1 MDKNLLDAKLRENP
15 FAQLSAVVQD
25 LIRDDIV
32 SFTLQPDTRVN
43 GSKIAEELGL
53 SRTPVD
59 EAIHALAD
67 EGLLVQKEGRRGYY
81 VYAMTRMAVEDL
93 YYARKVVEGTA
104 SYLCAL
110 HNGLVDIARLK
121 KMAYEFRDI
130 FTSHDYRR
138 LGELDPIFH
147 KLIVEYTKN
156 EYLVRMYHTL
166 DSAISYHNG
175 RLSHLLVESPELSVP
190 SISTQHITICNA
202 IEFGVPDMAQNA
214 AVAHVDAC
222 ADMLRRT
229 IPLY

>member
-1 MDKNLLDAKLRENP
+1 MDKSRLDARLRENP
-15 FAQLSAVVQD
+15 FTQLSEIVRD
-25 LIRDDIV
+25 LIRDDV
-32 SFTLQPDTRVN
+32 LSFALQPGTRVN
-43 GSKIAEELGL
+43 GSQIAQELGI

-67 EGLLVQKEGRRGYY
+67 EGLLVQMENRRGFY
-81 VYAMTRMAVEDL
+81 VYTMTRMAVEDL

-110 HNGLVDIARLK
+110 HNGQVDIARLK
-121 KMAYEFRDI
+121 KMAYEFRDM
-130 FTSHDYRR
+130 FACHDYRR
-138 LGELDPIFH
+138 LSELDPVFH
-147 KLIVEYTKN
+147 RLIVEATKN

-175 RLSHLLVESPELSVP
+175 RLRYLLLETPELSVP

-214 AVAHVDAC
+214 AAAHVDAC

>member
-1 MDKNLLDAKLRENP
+1 MDKSRLEARLRENP
-15 FAQLSAVVQD
+15 FTQLSEIVRD
-25 LIRDDIV
+25 LIKDDIL

-43 GSKIAEELGL
+43 GSKIAETLGI

-59 EAIHALAD
+59 EAIHALAG

-81 VYAMTRMAVEDL
+81 VYAMTRTAVEDL

-110 HNGLVDIARLK
+110 HNGQVDIARLK

-130 FTSHDYRR
+130 FASHDYRR
-138 LGELDPIFH
+138 LGELDPAFH
-147 KLIVEYTKN
+147 RLIVEFTRN
-156 EYLVRMYHTL
+156 DYLVRMYRAL

-175 RLSHLLVESPELSVP
+175 RLSHLLSESPELSVP